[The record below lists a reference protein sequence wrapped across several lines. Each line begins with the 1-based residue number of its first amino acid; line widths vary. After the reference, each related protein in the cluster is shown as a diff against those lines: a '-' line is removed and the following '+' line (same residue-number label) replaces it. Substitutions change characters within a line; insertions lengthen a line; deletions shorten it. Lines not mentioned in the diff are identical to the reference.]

1 MDGDK
6 IRHITVKKWQKH
18 RKVEDCEKLTGPR
31 WWTEDMSMPDILET
45 QIDATLT
52 QTWPDQNM
60 EEPKEENLNEKK
72 KADTHTGESPP
83 SKKAKTDEPLSAK
96 LTKTLSQDVVVDGHR
111 GPGATH
117 AINLGGQ
124 GNCGWRALAFGI
136 SQHNTGWKKS
146 PNEIQTQIPT
156 LAKSLQ
162 AKTVHHLLHKNLEWK
177 KFWVKDEQATE
188 LTEGGTIPSS
198 LKEFEKALAR
208 EGRWICGLCLEAVA
222 EIQKVNIVVW
232 RLEKGSWQ
240 RQFVFWGKGVYEK
253 LPIVPVILSGGHYFG
268 VQRNQPRQ
276 AFPEIWA
283 KDSESV
289 LVAQSVVDENINE
302 ISKGIRG
309 GVASNK
315 GCLIPRLI
323 ENKVEENPTTAH
335 NHIELIAVNGFSTP
349 IKAQPEQFEGEVG
362 WLLRECT
369 SHGGA
374 DLLRTCSAGG
384 GSVKMAS
391 SIKKNG
397 CIRWHCPVCDIAL
410 DVKKGQHAKITR
422 HIHRM
427 HHDYVA
433 KNLEANRSCGY
444 RSAKATSGIGIRDL
458 MQPIKFTK
466 VGPNAHFLCPF
477 CDEGVATKP
486 RSRHLL
492 VMSKKAHLINDCKKV
507 KKSLKRMPI
516 LKYTRMGWKKH
527 GIQRPIWG
535 ERSKIIAE
543 RAKAKAV

>member
-1 MDGDK
+1 M
-6 IRHITVKKWQKH
+6 
-18 RKVEDCEKLTGPR
+18 
-31 WWTEDMSMPDILET
+31 
-45 QIDATLT
+45 
-52 QTWPDQNM
+52 
-60 EEPKEENLNEKK
+60 LN
-72 KADTHTGESPP
+72 P
-83 SKKAKTDEPLSAK
+83 
-96 LTKTLSQDVVVDGHR
+96 
-111 GPGATH
+111 
-117 AINLGGQ
+117 
-124 GNCGWRALAFGI
+124 
-136 SQHNTGWKKS
+136 
-146 PNEIQTQIPT
+146 
-156 LAKSLQ
+156 
-162 AKTVHHLLHKNLEWK
+162 
-177 KFWVKDEQATE
+177 
-188 LTEGGTIPSS
+188 
-198 LKEFEKALAR
+198 
-208 EGRWICGLCLEAVA
+208 
-222 EIQKVNIVVW
+222 
-232 RLEKGSWQ
+232 
-240 RQFVFWGKGVYEK
+240 Y
-253 LPIVPVILSGGHYFG
+253 
-268 VQRNQPRQ
+268 
-276 AFPEIWA
+276 
-283 KDSESV
+283 
-289 LVAQSVVDENINE
+289 
-302 ISKGIRG
+302 
-309 GVASNK
+309 
-315 GCLIPRLI
+315 RLI

-349 IKAQPEQFEGEVG
+349 IKDQPEQFEGEVG

-444 RSAKATSGIGIRDL
+444 RSSKATSGIGIRDL

-477 CDEGVATKP
+477 CDEGLATKP

-543 RAKAKAV
+543 RAKANVDMMQLTLRWCCLIRPKSQKTKGRSSCSTFANPVCPTAVWNCGPNLVARSNAAKLCQARNFGKAWPKRMTSRLSWRSLPFPMRKGC